1 MCRTEEPS
9 LSAMQSRKIA
19 TCGVLCALA
28 IVVMML
34 GSLIGV
40 GTYAAPLI
48 AIWLLLPV
56 LGLFGRKA
64 ALTVFVAVA
73 LIGFMVLPD
82 RELALIYCA
91 FGWWPAAKPLID
103 RIPGK
108 ALRFLVKLVIYL
120 ALILLIL
127 YLVYSILGIQKTE
140 DIGVKIYWLP
150 GLPIPFTVIDFVVIV
165 IGAAMF
171 FYCDYSLDKMTA
183 FFTAKATKLM
193 RIH

>member
-1 MCRTEEPS
+1 
-9 LSAMQSRKIA
+9 MQSRKIA

-91 FGWWPAAKPLID
+91 FGWWPAAKPLVD
-103 RIPGK
+103 RIPSRGLADTPPGK

-120 ALILLIL
+120 ALILLFL

-140 DIGVKIYWLP
+140 DIAVKIYWLP

-171 FYCDYSLDKMTA
+171 FYCDYSLDRMTA
-183 FFTAKATKLM
+183 FFTGKATKLM

>member
-1 MCRTEEPS
+1 
-9 LSAMQSRKIA
+9 MQSRKIA

-103 RIPGK
+103 RIPGRALADTPLGK
-108 ALRFLVKLVIYL
+108 ALRFIVKLVIYL

-140 DIGVKIYWLP
+140 DIAVKIYWLP

-183 FFTAKATKLM
+183 FFTGKASKLM

>member
-1 MCRTEEPS
+1 
-9 LSAMQSRKIA
+9 MQSRKIA

-120 ALILLIL
+120 ALILLFL

-140 DIGVKIYWLP
+140 DIAVKIYWLP

-171 FYCDYSLDKMTA
+171 FYCDYSLDRMTA
-183 FFTAKATKLM
+183 FFTGKATKLM